1 MIDRVIDKK
10 IGELVIS
17 NYLSV
22 SVLHYFGIDY
32 QENFDCSLRDLA
44 QERGLNLN
52 LIVSRLDQIDQKT
65 DFKKVV
71 KDYPLDWVLAYLRH
85 SHRTYVTVDLPY
97 LAELIDAIDV
107 GFFSQPSVAKDL
119 KLIFPVFV
127 DEFIH
132 HLHEEEDTLFA
143 YIGSM
148 LRVDNKPKELFR
160 FLFQEGVALKT
171 LQSEHK
177 HEDEM
182 SGIRELTSNFGIKK
196 SASIHEIVVMK
207 ALEAFDESLQLHAS
221 IEDEVLFKQAIALEQ
236 KLSNSLSALSKL
248 N

>member
-1 MIDRVIDKK
+1 MIDKIIDKK

-32 QENFDCSLRDLA
+32 QENFDCSLRELA
-44 QERGLNLN
+44 LERDLNLN
-52 LIVSRLDQIDQKT
+52 LIVSRLGQIHQKT
-65 DFKKVV
+65 DFKQVV

-97 LAELIDAIDV
+97 LAELIDDIEV
-107 GFFSQPSVAKDL
+107 SLFSQPSIAMDL

-132 HLHEEEDTLFA
+132 HLHEEEDSLFA

-148 LRVDNKPKELFR
+148 LRVEKKPKELFR
-160 FLFQEGVALKT
+160 FLFQERVALCEMQ
-171 LQSEHK
+171 LD
-177 HEDEM
+177 HEGDDEM

-207 ALEAFDESLQLHAS
+207 ALESFDESLKLHAS
-221 IEDEVLFKQAIALEQ
+221 IEDEVLFTQAISLEQ
-236 KLSNSLSALSKL
+236 KLKNSLSALSKL